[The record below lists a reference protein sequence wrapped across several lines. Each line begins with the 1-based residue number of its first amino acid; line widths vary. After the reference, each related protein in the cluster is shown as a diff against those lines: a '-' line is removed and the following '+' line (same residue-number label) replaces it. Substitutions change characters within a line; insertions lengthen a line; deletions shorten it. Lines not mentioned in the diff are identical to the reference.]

1 MGINMS
7 NLINKAI
14 FFFTFIFCMLILP
27 SCTVQQLESP
37 ENKIFIANKYRF
49 EYYGDWN
56 AIGTGAINERR
67 IIFNTGEY
75 GSNLRIYHN
84 SGLIIPS
91 IPTEDQEDHFSKSH
105 PPYKEVKITEISEVE
120 IDGVSGIKRVIF
132 YTYNRKEQR
141 QIEYCFPAVDF
152 YIVMEG
158 NRSTFSEL
166 KLEELVFSLDFTL
179 ENQPEDIPVRFVEDN
194 LLMEYS
200 FDDMPEY
207 IMQPWAINGRLVAC
221 RSFEDGL
228 ESDGVSFYIVNSSS
242 VLYRFPDVNSSS
254 LSKGENFQKVTDMY
268 IVEDEKSS
276 YSPEVYISCQYTH
289 KNDISSTFS
298 KTYCFKRSGD
308 GFILLSETV
317 E

>member
-1 MGINMS
+1 ML
-7 NLINKAI
+7 NLINKVI
-14 FFFTFIFCMLILP
+14 FFFTFIFCILILP
-27 SCTVQQLESP
+27 SCTVQQLDSP
-37 ENKIFIANKYRF
+37 ENKIFIANEYRF
-49 EYYGDWN
+49 EYYGDWT
-56 AIGTGAINERR
+56 AVGTDAINERR

-75 GSNLRIYHN
+75 GPDLRIYHN

-91 IPTEDQEDHFSKSH
+91 IPTKDQEDLFSESH
-105 PPYKEVKITEISEVE
+105 PPFKEVKITEISKVE
-120 IDGVSGIKRVIF
+120 IDGISGKKRVIF
-132 YTYNRKEQR
+132 YTYDRKEQR
-141 QIEYCFPAVDF
+141 QIEYYFPDADF
-152 YIVMEG
+152 YIVMKG
-158 NRSTFSEL
+158 DRSTFSEL

-179 ENQPEDIPVRFVEDN
+179 ENQPGDIPVRFVEDN

-228 ESDGVSFYIVNSSS
+228 ESDRVSFYIINSSS
-242 VLYRFPDVNSSS
+242 VLYRFPDINSSA
-254 LSKGENFQKVTDMY
+254 LSKGEIFQKVTDMY

-289 KNDISSTFS
+289 KNDTYVTFS

-308 GFILLSETV
+308 GFILLSEAI